1 MLTYCLR
8 RVLLL
13 VAVMAISACAGDPTS
28 PASAMQTD
36 DGSITTNVEAAV
48 IAVPGV
54 HPPTMQVQTTD
65 GVVNLR
71 GTAANQVA
79 ARNAVQ
85 AARQVPGVKR
95 VEFDIRVPP
104 DQ

>member
-8 RVLLL
+8 RILFL
-13 VAVMAISACAGDPTS
+13 VALLSLSACAGNPN
-28 PASAMQTD
+28 PPGNAMRTD
-36 DGSITTNVEAAV
+36 DASITTNVQAAV
-48 IAVPGV
+48 VAVPGV
-54 HPPTMQVQTTD
+54 HPPTMEVDTTD

-104 DQ
+104 GQ

>member
-1 MLTYCLR
+1 MFTYCLR

-13 VAVMAISACAGDPTS
+13 AAVLSLSACAGDPTP
-28 PASAMQTD
+28 PASAMLTD
-36 DGSITTNVEAAV
+36 DVSITSNVEAAV

-54 HPPTMQVQTTD
+54 HSPATQVQTTD

-95 VEFDIRVPP
+95 VEFDIRVPSA
-104 DQ
+104 Q